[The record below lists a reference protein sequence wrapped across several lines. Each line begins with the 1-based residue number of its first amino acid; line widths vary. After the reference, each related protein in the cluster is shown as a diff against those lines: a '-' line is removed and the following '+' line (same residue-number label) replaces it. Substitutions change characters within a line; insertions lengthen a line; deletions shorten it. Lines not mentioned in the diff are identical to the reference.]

1 MQQLNASSQISRL
14 KMALGITG
22 LFSFYGIVGLV
33 TMFFPYPRLGV
44 YERTAIV
51 VAFILIT
58 LPFILLIG
66 FVANRRKKKKA
77 ALEAEATAG
86 AAGAAA
92 GDDAAAATSQ
102 ASTSTAV
109 GDIGGLSSGA
119 EEAVQFLKS
128 SNLGAGGRDAVYGL
142 PWYLVAGAPSAG
154 KSSLVISSNL
164 NFQSLPS
171 QRAAEQKFVRPTPNI
186 DWRVTSEAVFID
198 SAGRYQTETLN
209 ADEWSSLLETVKKYR
224 ANRPLDGVILVVD
237 ADRILKADE
246 RELEELAKVQRTRL
260 DEVMQRLKVRF
271 PVYLVFTHADAIEGF
286 RDSFSASKAEDKTL
300 VWGATIPIEKSENAQ
315 ALFDGEY
322 AILHDSLMKRRIAR
336 LSAPF
341 PPVRQL
347 RIFNFPLHFGTGRRK
362 FGAFVNALF
371 RPNPFSENPFLRG
384 FYFTAAPPAKGGGDN
399 GHQTV
404 ANSFFTERLFRDVV
418 LRDKDLV
425 STFIAQRQKPPIFGW
440 LLTISAI
447 LLGVLLLGLAAV
459 SLVTNNQ
466 MLSESEEVGDRMLTI
481 VKADGGRNPLEKN
494 ETEAKREINTT
505 EEMRMLLAR
514 LDEYERE
521 GPPIYMRFGLY
532 SGNAVYKRSLLPMY
546 FSVVEQ
552 RYKKPMV
559 ARLEAEL
566 RKFADSTP
574 VANPAQLT
582 EKEEQ
587 VLSRNYDLLKAYL
600 MLSGEYKTR
609 AESSHLSTALADL
622 WAADSKIPP
631 DMKLIAQQQ
640 LEFWSKQVD
649 RDGPEVEFPR
659 ISLNGKLVDDTRKK
673 LQAFPAKYR
682 YLSRK
687 VTEIS
692 KEIDETFGKTTAERM
707 LIDKGASP
715 NYIESNYSVPSAYTR
730 PGYEKMQVAI
740 LEANVKLS
748 EDDWVMGE
756 QGRSAVASATDA
768 TDIQQRYYK
777 DYSDHWRNF
786 VKNTKVKQ
794 FKTKEDAANALLDFS
809 SANSP
814 IKALVGE
821 IKRHT
826 HLSAEDEQGW
836 FDWIKA
842 KIFRQKAAKAPDTDP
857 EKDFRALVTFIGT
870 PEQGAKAPVEVYITQ
885 LGNVHKSIAGLSD
898 AKLKEAGAEMAKDGD
913 PLKLRQ
919 RETAI
924 TALLATFSESTAGQD
939 VQAFLQQPIDN
950 LKALLGAGVKDQV
963 GRSWTQEILPA
974 ASDVAK
980 GFPFEDGASE
990 ADLAKLTAFLNPNDG
1005 KFTVFYKEK
1014 LATFFEEADGK
1025 VKVKEGAPVQFNDEF
1040 VAYVNS
1046 ALSLQKAL
1054 FGSSPTP
1061 KFEYEFQLKPSSGST
1076 IEVNIDGQKVTTEGT
1091 GSIKGAFPASGSA
1104 ETGVLVKLLSDSG
1117 PSAPAAPAGNSNT
1130 AAPSASAPPSSGQL
1144 TFQGNWGLF
1153 RFVDAG
1159 NPQKQPGGEYSLTY
1173 SVSGKSLSATIKPSG
1188 GDPFDKTLFRNL
1200 KAPQTIVK

>member
-1 MQQLNASSQISRL
+1 MDAKSQISKL
-14 KMALGITG
+14 KMVLGLGG
-22 LFSFYGIVGLV
+22 LFSFYGVMTLATLFV
-33 TMFFPYPRLGV
+33 PYPRLG
-44 YERTAIV
+44 YMERTIII

-66 FVANRRKKKKA
+66 FVMSRRKKKKEAKA
-77 ALEAEATAG
+77 AESAATVSDD
-86 AAGAAA
+86 AAA
-92 GDDAAAATSQ
+92 GDKPAKL
-102 ASTSTAV
+102 STPS

-128 SNLGAGGRDAVYGL
+128 SNLGASGVYGL

-164 NFQSLPS
+164 NFQTLPS
-171 QRAAEQKFVRPTPNI
+171 QRATEQKFVRPTGSI

-198 SAGRYQTETLN
+198 SAGRYQTEGLD

-224 ANRPLDGVILVVD
+224 SNRPLDGVILVVD
-237 ADRILKADE
+237 ADRVLKADE
-246 RELEELAKVQRTRL
+246 REIEELAKVQRARL
-260 DEVMQRLKVRF
+260 DEVMQRLNVRF

-286 RDSFSASKAEDKTL
+286 RDSFSASKAEDKAL

-315 ALFDGEY
+315 TLFDNEY

-347 RIFNFPLHFGTGRRK
+347 KIFNFPLHFGTGRRK

-384 FYFTAAPPAKGGGDN
+384 FYFTAAPPAKGGEN

-425 STFIAQRQKPPIFGW
+425 TTFIAQRQKAPIFGW
-440 LLTISAI
+440 FLT
-447 LLGVLLLGLAAV
+447 LLGIGMIVLLLGLAAV
-459 SLVTNNQ
+459 SLITNNQ
-466 MLSESEEVGDRMLTI
+466 MLAQAEEVGDRMLTI
-481 VKADGGRNPLEKN
+481 VKADRGKSPLDKN

-505 EEMRMLLAR
+505 EEMRLLLAQ
-514 LDEYERE
+514 LDDYERN
-521 GPPIYMRFGLY
+521 GAPFYMRFGMY

-566 RKFADSTP
+566 QKFSTSNP

-587 VLSRNYDLLKAYL
+587 NLSRHYDLLKAYL

-609 AESSHLSTALADL
+609 AESSHLSTALADI
-622 WAADSKIPP
+622 WAVDSKIPP

-649 RDGPEVEFPR
+649 RDDAEAQFPR
-659 ISLNGKLVDDTRKK
+659 INLNGKLVDETRKK

-692 KEIDETFGKTTAERM
+692 KEIDETVGKTTAERM
-707 LIDKGASP
+707 LTDKGADP
-715 NYIESNYSVPSAYTR
+715 TYIESNYTVPSAYTR
-730 PGYEKMQVAI
+730 AGHEKMQIAI
-740 LEANVKLS
+740 LEANVKLA

-756 QGRSAVASATDA
+756 QGKSAVASATDA
-768 TDIQQRYYK
+768 NDIQERYYR

-786 VKNTKVKQ
+786 VKNTKVKTY
-794 FKTKEDAANALLDFS
+794 KTKDDAANALLSFS

-814 IKALVGE
+814 ITVLVGE
-821 IKRHT
+821 IKRNT

-836 FDWIKA
+836 FDWIKS
-842 KIFRQKAAKAPDTDP
+842 KIFKQQAAKAPDTQP
-857 EKDFRALVTFIGT
+857 EKDFRALVAFIGKD
-870 PEQGAKAPVEVYITQ
+870 EKAPIEAYRTQ
-885 LGNVHKSIAGLSD
+885 LGNVHKSIQPLTEAR
-898 AKLKEAGAEMAKDGD
+898 LKEVGAEMVKSENDS
-913 PLKLRQ
+913 LRIRQ

-924 TALLATFSESTAGQD
+924 IALLASFKETPAGQE
-939 VQAFLQQPIDN
+939 VQTLLEAPISN
-950 LKALLGAGVKDQV
+950 LRTFMGGGVNEQITK
-963 GRSWTQEILPA
+963 GWSQEILPA
-974 ASDVAK
+974 ATDMAK

-990 ADLAKLTAFLNPNDG
+990 ADLAKLSSFLNPNDG

-1014 LATFFEEADGK
+1014 LAPFFEEADGK
-1025 VKVKEGAPVQFNDEF
+1025 VKVKEGSPVQFTDEF
-1040 VAYVNS
+1040 ITYLNS
-1046 ALSLQKAL
+1046 ALALQKAL
-1054 FGSSPTP
+1054 FGSNPTP
-1061 KFEYEFQLKPSSGST
+1061 KFEYEFTIKPGAGSV
-1076 IEVNIDGQKVTTEGT
+1076 IEVNIDGQKVTSEGT

-1104 ETGVLVKLLSDSG
+1104 ETGVQVRQVSDST
-1117 PSAPAAPAGNSNT
+1117 SAAPAASSNSNT
-1130 AAPSASAPPSSGQL
+1130 ATPSTSAPASGGPL
-1144 TFQGNWGLF
+1144 TFPGNWGLF

-1159 NPQKQPGGEYSLTY
+1159 NPQKQAGGEYSLTY
-1173 SVSGKSLSATIKPSG
+1173 SVGGKSLAATIKPSG
-1188 GDPFDKTLFRNL
+1188 GDPFDKALFRNL
-1200 KAPQTIVK
+1200 KAPQTIIK

>member
-1 MQQLNASSQISRL
+1 MVVG
-14 KMALGITG
+14 LGG
-22 LFSFYGIVGLV
+22 VVSVYGIFA
-33 TMFFPYPRLGV
+33 MAAFMIPYPRLTP
-44 YERTAIV
+44 YNRALIV
-51 VAFILIT
+51 VAFFLIT
-58 LPFILLIG
+58 LPFVLLFG
-66 FVANRRKKKKA
+66 FIMSRRKKKK
-77 ALEAEATAG
+77 E
-86 AAGAAA
+86 
-92 GDDAAAATSQ
+92 AAAAEASAGASADAGAGDAQ
-102 ASTSTAV
+102 AAANTSTPA
-109 GDIGGLSSGA
+109 GSYGTLSTGA

-128 SNLGAGGRDAVYGL
+128 SNLGSGGRDAIYGL
-142 PWYLVAGAPSAG
+142 PWYLVAGAPSSG

-164 NFQSLPS
+164 NFQNLPS
-171 QRAAEQKFVRPTPNI
+171 QRAAEQNFVRPTPAV

-198 SAGRYQTETLN
+198 SAGRYQTEGLD

-246 RELEELAKVQRTRL
+246 REIEELAKVQRARL

-286 RDSFSASKAEDKTL
+286 RDSFSASKAEDKSL
-300 VWGATIPIEKSENAQ
+300 VWGSTIPIEKSENAQ
-315 ALFDGEY
+315 TLFDNEY

-347 RIFNFPLHFGTGRRK
+347 KIFNFPLHFGTGRRK
-362 FGAFVNALF
+362 FGAFVSALF

-384 FYFTAAPPAKGGGDN
+384 FYFTATPATKSGEN
-399 GHQTV
+399 GHRTV
-404 ANSFFTERLFRDVV
+404 NSGYFTERLFRDVV

-425 STFIAQRQKPPIFGW
+425 TTFIAQRQKPPIFGW
-440 LLTISAI
+440 FLTLLSI
-447 LLGVLLLGLAAV
+447 LVVVVLLGLSAV

-466 MLSESEEVGDRMLTI
+466 MLAQAEEVGDRMLTI

-494 ETEAKREINTT
+494 EVEAKREINTT
-505 EEMRMLLAR
+505 EEMRQLLAR

-521 GPPIYMRFGLY
+521 GPPIYMRFGMY

-546 FSVVEQ
+546 FAVVEQ

-559 ARLEAEL
+559 AKLETEL

-587 VLSRNYDLLKAYL
+587 LLSRNYDLLKAYL
-600 MLSGEYKTR
+600 MLSGEYKAR

-622 WAADSKIPP
+622 WAADSKVPP

-649 RDGPEVEFPR
+649 RDEADVQFPR
-659 ISLNGKLVDDTRKK
+659 INLNGKLVDDARKK

-692 KEIDETFGKTTAERM
+692 KEIDESVGKTTAERM
-707 LIDKGASP
+707 LTDKGADASF
-715 NYIESNYSVPSAYTR
+715 IESNYSVPSAYTR
-730 PGYEKMQVAI
+730 PGYEKMQIAI

-768 TDIQQRYYK
+768 NDIQERYYR
-777 DYSDHWRNF
+777 DYADHWRSF
-786 VKNTKVKQ
+786 VKNTKVKAY
-794 FKTKEDAANALLDFS
+794 KNKDEAASALLSFS

-814 IKALVGE
+814 IKVLAGE

-826 HLSAEDEQGW
+826 ALSADDEQGW

-842 KIFRQKAAKAPDTDP
+842 KIFKQKAAKVPDTQP
-857 EKDFRALVTFIGT
+857 EKDFKALVTFIGT
-870 PEQGAKAPVEVYITQ
+870 PEQGEKAPVEVYRTQ
-885 LGNVHKSIAGLSD
+885 IGNVHKSIAGLSD

-924 TALLATFSESTAGQD
+924 TALLAPFNETAPGQE
-939 VQAFLQQPIDN
+939 VAVFLQQPIDN

-974 ASDVAK
+974 ANDVAK

-1025 VKVKEGAPVQFNDEF
+1025 VKVKEGSPVQFNDEF

-1054 FGSSPTP
+1054 FGTNPTP
-1061 KFEYEFQLKPSSGST
+1061 KFEYEFTIKPGAGT
-1076 IEVNIDGQKVTTEGT
+1076 LIEVNIDGQKVTSEGT
-1091 GSIKGAFPASGSA
+1091 GSIKGTFPASGSA
-1104 ETGVLVKLLSDSG
+1104 ETGVIVRQVSDAAPAPAASSNSNT
-1117 PSAPAAPAGNSNT
+1117 SAPASST
-1130 AAPSASAPPSSGQL
+1130 SSSGPL
-1144 TFQGNWGLF
+1144 TFPGNWGLF

-1159 NPQKQPGGEYSLTY
+1159 NPQKQAGGEYTLTY
-1173 SVSGKSLSATIKPSG
+1173 SVGGKSLSATIKPSG
-1188 GDPFDKTLFRNL
+1188 GDPFDKSLFRNL
-1200 KAPQTIVK
+1200 KAPQTVVK